1 MAKHLVRSSDTG
13 PEQSELDRLFPERLD
28 SKQDQQ
34 AAQSQCSSCIATLRL
49 LHNLAHFAELRCMIS
64 CGFASCLEDLPCFAK
79 GSDGLKLRATFRAAS
94 SISTKAADAER

>member
-49 LHNLAHFAELRCMIS
+49 LHNLAHFAEFWLARMN
-64 CGFASCLEDLPCFAK
+64 FTLYDFVW
-79 GSDGLKLRATFRAAS
+79 FRIVS
-94 SISTKAADAER
+94 